1 MNYLWHKSTL
11 LSISAVVF
19 PLLSTATIILK
30 SVNGCAYHPIPDL
43 PHLLFL
49 LLSRSYCDGSSDQ
62 LNMYSH
68 ISICLVRNINLS
80 FTQNLLHVG
89 NNLDQCVS
97 LRLDAY
103 FKSGVSSLCFLCS
116 RWVFLVNRNSVLI
129 CVVFFVCVCVLL
141 WTVVLGHGIFPFHRP
156 ERKLQLSK
164 CNRNARQAVLSYKR
178 ELRWTDW

>member
-30 SVNGCAYHPIPDL
+30 SVSGCAYHPIPDL
-43 PHLLFL
+43 PHSLFL

-68 ISICLVRNINLS
+68 ISKCPIRNINLS

-103 FKSGVSSLCFLCS
+103 FKSGVSSLRFLCS
-116 RWVFLVNRNSVLI
+116 RWVFFGKQEF
-129 CVVFFVCVCVLL
+129 CAHMCGVFCLCVCVNVNSCIGS
-141 WTVVLGHGIFPFHRP
+141 WNIPISQTWKETP
-156 ERKLQLSK
+156 
-164 CNRNARQAVLSYKR
+164 AVKMQ
-178 ELRWTDW
+178 